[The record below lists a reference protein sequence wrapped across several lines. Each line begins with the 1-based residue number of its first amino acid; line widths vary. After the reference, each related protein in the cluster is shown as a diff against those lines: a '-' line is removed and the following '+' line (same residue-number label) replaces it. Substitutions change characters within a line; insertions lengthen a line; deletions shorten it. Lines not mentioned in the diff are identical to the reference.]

1 MTLATPF
8 EGMDFPPREDFQD
21 VLLVPIFIEPM
32 DFSGERICGGVVA
45 RCAGKTARTNAEH
58 VLRYRSV
65 YGSAVATLGMVADL
79 ALASLQAYL
88 DDTDSNI
95 EHLQRWAAP
104 SSGISLGRVR
114 VTSARS
120 LEEALASALFEHAA
134 SVAIGGHQRDRGVVG
149 DRYASMSSVRLERE
163 VRELAIK
170 QSPKLSAAFGR
181 EFIVREGAR
190 PLSLGFCGRRIVA
203 NFSALSRKQ
212 LAAAV
217 RISKAKLW
225 DLEQARDGAI
235 RGWFVGTPQR
245 FELLLNTSDAPMDGA
260 GKELIEEAIAELEF
274 EADRKE
280 IISQRLASPKLIV
293 EHLLKVES

>member
-1 MTLATPF
+1 MIFAAPF
-8 EGMDFPPREDFQD
+8 EGMDFPPKEDFQE

-45 RCAGKTARTNAEH
+45 RSAGKTVRTNAEH

-65 YGSAVATLGMVADL
+65 YGSAVATLGMVAEL
-79 ALASLQAYL
+79 ALASLQAHL
-88 DDTDSNI
+88 EDSDGSVEN
-95 EHLQRWAAP
+95 LQRWVAP
-104 SSGISLGRVR
+104 SSGISLGRAR

-163 VRELAIK
+163 VRELVVK
-170 QSPKLSAAFGR
+170 HSPKLSAAFGR
-181 EFIVREGAR
+181 EFIVRDGAR
-190 PLSLGFCGRRIVA
+190 PLGLGFCGRRIVA
-203 NFSALSRKQ
+203 NFSTLSRKQ

-225 DLEQARDGAI
+225 DLEQARDGAA

-245 FELLLNTSDAPMDGA
+245 FELLLNASDAPRDGS
-260 GKELIEEAIAELEF
+260 GNELIDEAYAELEF

-280 IISQRLASPKLIV
+280 IISRRLASSKLIV